1 MHQPLAHPTLAVFAS
16 DKGPGDAE
24 RSSIMSQAGSYLAR
38 RGARVL
44 CLAERGTLPIPLIT
58 AVRAAGGEAAVVAD
72 ASIVLP
78 PALSDVPIEVISD
91 PTERLA
97 RIALQTDAYIG
108 LPGSLASVSSLF
120 TAWTA
125 ARQAGMARPVVLL
138 NKNRAFEAM
147 RGYAA
152 DVLSHGLR
160 GYDRVI
166 QFADSVED
174 VWVRAARMIEECGG
188 R

>member
-1 MHQPLAHPTLAVFAS
+1 MHQAHAHPTLTIFAS

-58 AVRAAGGEAAVVAD
+58 AVRAAGGDAAVVAD

-78 PALSDVPIEVISD
+78 PALAGVPIEVISD
-91 PTERLA
+91 RDQRLA
-97 RIALQTDAYIG
+97 RIGGQTDAYIG
-108 LPGSLASVSSLF
+108 LPGSLASASSLF
-120 TAWTA
+120 AAWTA
-125 ARQAGMARPVVLL
+125 ARQAGQARPVVLL
-138 NKNRAFEAM
+138 NKNRAFEMM

-152 DVLSHGLR
+152 DVLSHGLK

-174 VWVRAARMIEECGG
+174 VWIRASRMIEERERG
-188 R
+188 